1 MALNHTPQFILAS
14 DRSILVKF
22 GSEISEEIHQRVFAF
37 TDFVLT
43 NRIKS
48 VVNIHPAYSSV
59 LFTLNLN
66 VDLKEI
72 LSLIKKSW
80 EASTQTDI
88 PKMRQVEI
96 PVLYGGELGKDMDRV
111 SQHTGLNQSEIIQC
125 HEGGLYKVYFTG
137 FSPGF
142 PYIGGMAP
150 SLNTPRLATPRKQV
164 PSGTIGIAAEQTGI
178 YPLSSPGGW
187 NLIGQTPIKIFDWHH
202 PTNLR
207 LRMGD
212 SIKFIS
218 VTKAEFDQLKENVT

>member
-1 MALNHTPQFILAS
+1 

-22 GSEISEEIHQRVFAF
+22 GHEISEEFHQRVFAF
-37 TDFVLT
+37 TDFVLN

-59 LFTLNLN
+59 LFTIDLNA
-66 VDLKEI
+66 DLKET
-72 LSLIKKSW
+72 LSFIKESW
-80 EASTQTDI
+80 LTSTQLDI
-88 PKMRQVEI
+88 PKMRQVKI
-96 PVLYGGELGKDMDRV
+96 PVLYGGKVGKDMNRI
-111 SQHTGLNQSEIIQC
+111 SQYTGLNQSEIIQC

-142 PYIGGMAP
+142 PYIGGMDP
-150 SLNTPRLATPRKQV
+150 SLSTPRLTTPRKQV
-164 PSGTIGIAAEQTGI
+164 PAGTIGIAAEQTGI

-202 PTNLR
+202 PTDLR

-212 SIKFIS
+212 NIKFIS
-218 VTKAEFDQLKENVT
+218 ITKEKFDQLKENVT

>member
-22 GSEISEEIHQRVFAF
+22 GSKISEEIHQRVFAF

-59 LFTLNLN
+59 LFTLDLN
-66 VDLKEI
+66 ADLNAM

-80 EASTQTDI
+80 EASAQTELPDS
-88 PKMRQVEI
+88 RHLEI
-96 PVLYGGELGKDMDRV
+96 PVLYGGELGEDMDRV
-111 SQHTGLNQSEIIQC
+111 SQHTGLNQSEIIQS
-125 HEGGLYKVYFTG
+125 HEGGSYKVYFTG

-142 PYIGGMAP
+142 PYIGGMDP
-150 SLNTPRLATPRKQV
+150 SLSTPRLTTPRKLV
-164 PSGTIGIAAEQTGI
+164 PAGTIGIAAEQTGI

-187 NLIGQTPIKIFDWHH
+187 NLIGQTPIKIFDWHQ
-202 PTNLR
+202 PTDLMLR
-207 LRMGD
+207 IGD

-218 VTKAEFDQLKENVT
+218 ITKEKFDQLKENVT

>member
-22 GSEISEEIHQRVFAF
+22 GSKISEEIHQRVFPF

-43 NRIKS
+43 NRIKG

-59 LFTLNLN
+59 LFTLDLN
-66 VDLKEI
+66 ADLNAM

-80 EASTQTDI
+80 EASAQTELPDS
-88 PKMRQVEI
+88 RHVEI
-96 PVLYGGELGKDMDRV
+96 PVLYGSELGEDMDRV
-111 SQHTGLNQSEIIQC
+111 SQHTGLNQSEIIQS
-125 HEGGLYKVYFTG
+125 HEGGSYKVYFTG

-142 PYIGGMAP
+142 PYIGGMDP
-150 SLNTPRLATPRKQV
+150 SLSTPRLTTPRKLV
-164 PSGTIGIAAEQTGI
+164 PAGTIGIAAEQTGI

-187 NLIGQTPIKIFDWHH
+187 NLIGQTPIKIFDWHQ
-202 PTNLR
+202 PTDLMLR
-207 LRMGD
+207 IGD

-218 VTKAEFDQLKENVT
+218 ITKEIFDQLKENVT

>member
-1 MALNHTPQFILAS
+1 MALNHSPQFILAS

-22 GSEISEEIHQRVFAF
+22 GSKISEEIHQRVFAF

-59 LFTLNLN
+59 LFTLDLN
-66 VDLKEI
+66 ADLNEI
-72 LSLIKKSW
+72 LSLIKISW
-80 EASTQTDI
+80 DASTQTNI
-88 PKMRQVEI
+88 PDSRHVEI
-96 PVLYGGELGKDMDRV
+96 PVLYGDGFGEDMDRV
-111 SQHTGLNQSEIIQC
+111 SQHTGLNQSEIIQS
-125 HEGGLYKVYFTG
+125 HEGGSYNVYFTG

-142 PYIGGMAP
+142 PYIGGMDP
-150 SLNTPRLATPRKQV
+150 SLSTPRLTTPRKQV
-164 PSGTIGIAAEQTGI
+164 PAGTIGIAAEQTGI

-202 PTNLR
+202 PTDLR

-218 VTKAEFDQLKENVT
+218 ITKEEFDQLKENVN

>member
-1 MALNHTPQFILAS
+1 MAINHTPQFILAS

-96 PVLYGGELGKDMDRV
+96 PVLYGGELGKDIDRV

-150 SLNTPRLATPRKQV
+150 SLSTPRLTTPRKQV
-164 PSGTIGIAAEQTGI
+164 PAGTIGIAAEQTGI

>member
-1 MALNHTPQFILAS
+1 MALNHSPQFILAS

-22 GSEISEEIHQRVFAF
+22 GSKISEEIHQRVFAF

-48 VVNIHPAYSSV
+48 VVNIHPAHSSV
-59 LFTLNLN
+59 LFTLDLN
-66 VDLKEI
+66 ADLNEI
-72 LSLIKKSW
+72 LSLIKISW
-80 EASTQTDI
+80 DASTQTNI
-88 PKMRQVEI
+88 PDSRHVEI
-96 PVLYGGELGKDMDRV
+96 PVLYGDGFGEDMDRV
-111 SQHTGLNQSEIIQC
+111 SQHTGLNQSEIIQS
-125 HEGGLYKVYFTG
+125 HEGGSYKVYFTG

-142 PYIGGMAP
+142 PYIGGMDP
-150 SLNTPRLATPRKQV
+150 SLSTPRLTTPRKQV
-164 PSGTIGIAAEQTGI
+164 PAGTIGIAAEQTGI

-202 PTNLR
+202 PTDLR

-218 VTKAEFDQLKENVT
+218 ITKEEFDQLKENVN

>member
-1 MALNHTPQFILAS
+1 MAINHTPQFILAS

-150 SLNTPRLATPRKQV
+150 SLNTPRLTTPRKQV

>member
-1 MALNHTPQFILAS
+1 MSLNHTPQFILAS

-22 GSEISEEIHQRVFAF
+22 GHEISEEFHQRVFAF
-37 TDFVLT
+37 TNFVLT

-48 VVNIHPAYSSV
+48 VVNIHPAYTSV
-59 LFTLNLN
+59 LFTLDLN
-66 VDLKEI
+66 ADLKEI

-88 PKMRQVEI
+88 PKMRQVEV
-96 PVLYGGELGKDMDRV
+96 PVLYGGKLGKDMDRV

-142 PYIGGMAP
+142 PYIGGMDP
-150 SLNTPRLATPRKQV
+150 SLNTPRLTTPRKQV
-164 PSGTIGIAAEQTGI
+164 PAGTIGIAAEQTGI

-202 PTNLR
+202 PTDLR

-212 SIKFIS
+212 RIKFIS
-218 VTKAEFDQLKENVT
+218 VTKEEFDHLKENVT

>member
-1 MALNHTPQFILAS
+1 MSLNHTPQFILAS

-22 GSEISEEIHQRVFAF
+22 GHEISEEFHQRVFAF

-43 NRIKS
+43 NQIKS
-48 VVNIHPAYSSV
+48 IVNIHPAYSSV
-59 LFTLNLN
+59 LFTLDLN
-66 VDLKEI
+66 ADLKAI

-88 PKMRQVEI
+88 PKMRQVEV
-96 PVLYGGELGKDMDRV
+96 PVLYGGILGKDMDRV

-142 PYIGGMAP
+142 PYIGGMNP
-150 SLNTPRLATPRKQV
+150 SLNTPRLTTPRKQV
-164 PSGTIGIAAEQTGI
+164 PAGTIGIAAEQTGI

-202 PTNLR
+202 PTDLR

-218 VTKAEFDQLKENVT
+218 VTKEEFDQLKENVT

>member
-1 MALNHTPQFILAS
+1 MSLNHTPQFILAS

-22 GSEISEEIHQRVFAF
+22 GHEISEEFHQQVFAF

-59 LFTLNLN
+59 LFTLDLN
-66 VDLKEI
+66 ADLKEI

-96 PVLYGGELGKDMDRV
+96 PVLYGGELGKDIDRV

-142 PYIGGMAP
+142 PYIGGMDP
-150 SLNTPRLATPRKQV
+150 SLNTPRLTTPRKQV
-164 PSGTIGIAAEQTGI
+164 PAGTIGIAAEQTGI

-202 PTNLR
+202 PTDLR

-218 VTKAEFDQLKENVT
+218 VTKEEFDQLKKNVT

>member
-1 MALNHTPQFILAS
+1 MSLNHTPQFILAS

-22 GSEISEEIHQRVFAF
+22 GHEISEEFHQRVFAF

-59 LFTLNLN
+59 LFTLDLN
-66 VDLKEI
+66 ADLKEI
-72 LSLIKKSW
+72 FSLIKKSW

-96 PVLYGGELGKDMDRV
+96 PVLYGGELGEDMDRV
-111 SQHTGLNQSEIIQC
+111 SQHTGLNQSEIVQC

-142 PYIGGMAP
+142 PYIGGMDP
-150 SLNTPRLATPRKQV
+150 SLSTPRLTTPRKQV
-164 PSGTIGIAAEQTGI
+164 PAGTIGIAAEQTGI
-178 YPLSSPGGW
+178 YPLASPGGW

-202 PTNLR
+202 PTDLR

-218 VTKAEFDQLKENVT
+218 VTKEKFDQLKENVT

>member
-1 MALNHTPQFILAS
+1 MALNHTPQFIRAS

-22 GSEISEEIHQRVFAF
+22 GSKISEEIHQRVFAF

-59 LFTLNLN
+59 LFTLDLN
-66 VDLKEI
+66 ADLNEI
-72 LSLIKKSW
+72 LYLIKKSW
-80 EASTQTDI
+80 ETSAQTKLPDS
-88 PKMRQVEI
+88 RHVEI
-96 PVLYGGELGKDMDRV
+96 PVLYGDGFDEDMERV
-111 SQHTGLNQSEIIQC
+111 SQHTGLNKSEIIQS
-125 HEGGLYKVYFTG
+125 HEGGSYKVYFTG

-142 PYIGGMAP
+142 PYIGGMDP
-150 SLNTPRLATPRKQV
+150 SLNTPRLTTPRKQV
-164 PSGTIGIAAEQTGI
+164 PAGTIGIAAKQTGI
-178 YPLSSPGGW
+178 YPLPSPGGW
-187 NLIGQTPIKIFDWHH
+187 NLIGKTPIKIFDWHH

-218 VTKAEFDQLKENVT
+218 ITKEEFDQLKENVT

>member
-1 MALNHTPQFILAS
+1 MALNNTPQFILAS

-22 GSEISEEIHQRVFAF
+22 GHEISEEIHRRVFAF

-96 PVLYGGELGKDMDRV
+96 PVLYGGELGKYHFHLHEV
-111 SQHTGLNQSEIIQC
+111 LQS
-125 HEGGLYKVYFTG
+125 
-137 FSPGF
+137 
-142 PYIGGMAP
+142 
-150 SLNTPRLATPRKQV
+150 
-164 PSGTIGIAAEQTGI
+164 
-178 YPLSSPGGW
+178 
-187 NLIGQTPIKIFDWHH
+187 
-202 PTNLR
+202 
-207 LRMGD
+207 
-212 SIKFIS
+212 
-218 VTKAEFDQLKENVT
+218 

>member
-1 MALNHTPQFILAS
+1 
-14 DRSILVKF
+14 VKF
-22 GSEISEEIHQRVFAF
+22 GSKISEEIHQRVFAF

-59 LFTLNLN
+59 LFTLDLN
-66 VDLKEI
+66 ADLNEI
-72 LSLIKKSW
+72 LSLIKISW
-80 EASTQTDI
+80 DASTQTNI
-88 PKMRQVEI
+88 PDSRHVEI
-96 PVLYGGELGKDMDRV
+96 PVLYGDGFGEDMDRV
-111 SQHTGLNQSEIIQC
+111 SQHTGLNQSEIIQS
-125 HEGGLYKVYFTG
+125 HEGGSYKVYFTG

-142 PYIGGMAP
+142 PYIGGMDP
-150 SLNTPRLATPRKQV
+150 SLSTPRLTTPRKQV
-164 PSGTIGIAAEQTGI
+164 PAGTIGIAAEQTGI

-202 PTNLR
+202 PTDLR

-218 VTKAEFDQLKENVT
+218 ITKEEFDQLKENVT

>member
-1 MALNHTPQFILAS
+1 MAINHTPQFILAS

-150 SLNTPRLATPRKQV
+150 SLSTPRLTTPRKQV
-164 PSGTIGIAAEQTGI
+164 PAGTIGIAAEQTGI

>member
-22 GSEISEEIHQRVFAF
+22 GSKISEEIHQRVFAF

-59 LFTLNLN
+59 LFTLDLN
-66 VDLKEI
+66 ADLNAI

-80 EASTQTDI
+80 EASAQTEL
-88 PKMRQVEI
+88 PNSRHVEI
-96 PVLYGGELGKDMDRV
+96 PVLYGDGFGEDMDRV
-111 SQHTGLNQSEIIQC
+111 SQHTGLNKSEIIQS
-125 HEGGLYKVYFTG
+125 HEGGSYKVYFTG

-142 PYIGGMAP
+142 PYIGGTDP
-150 SLNTPRLATPRKQV
+150 SLSTPRLTTPRKQV
-164 PSGTIGIAAEQTGI
+164 PAGTIGIAAEQTGI

-202 PTNLR
+202 PTDLR

-218 VTKAEFDQLKENVT
+218 VTKEEFDHLKENVT

>member
-22 GSEISEEIHQRVFAF
+22 GHEISEEIHRRVFAF

-59 LFTLNLN
+59 LFTLDLN
-66 VDLKEI
+66 ADLNAM

-80 EASTQTDI
+80 EASAQTELPDS
-88 PKMRQVEI
+88 RHVEI
-96 PVLYGGELGKDMDRV
+96 PVLYGSELGEDMDRV
-111 SQHTGLNQSEIIQC
+111 SQHTGLNQSEIIQS
-125 HEGGLYKVYFTG
+125 HEGGSYKVYFTG

-142 PYIGGMAP
+142 PYIGGMDP
-150 SLNTPRLATPRKQV
+150 SLSTPRLTTPRKQV
-164 PSGTIGIAAEQTGI
+164 PAGSVGIAAKQTGV

-187 NLIGQTPIKIFDWHH
+187 NLIGQTPIKLFDWLH
-202 PTNLR
+202 PTDLQ

-212 SIKFIS
+212 SIKFNSI
-218 VTKAEFDQLKENVT
+218 TKEEFVQLKENVT

>member
-1 MALNHTPQFILAS
+1 MAINHTPQFILAS

-22 GSEISEEIHQRVFAF
+22 GSEISEEIHQRVFTF

-150 SLNTPRLATPRKQV
+150 SLNTPRLTTPRKQV
-164 PSGTIGIAAEQTGI
+164 PAGTIGIAAEQTGI

>member
-22 GSEISEEIHQRVFAF
+22 GSKISEEIHQRVFAF

-59 LFTLNLN
+59 LFTLDLN
-66 VDLKEI
+66 ADLNAM

-80 EASTQTDI
+80 EASAQTELPDS
-88 PKMRQVEI
+88 RHVEI
-96 PVLYGGELGKDMDRV
+96 PVLYGSELGEDMDRV
-111 SQHTGLNQSEIIQC
+111 SQHTGLNQSEIIQS
-125 HEGGLYKVYFTG
+125 HEGGSYKVYFTG

-142 PYIGGMAP
+142 PYIGGMDP
-150 SLNTPRLATPRKQV
+150 SLSTPRLTTPRKLV
-164 PSGTIGIAAEQTGI
+164 PAGTIGIAAEQTGI

-187 NLIGQTPIKIFDWHH
+187 NLIGQTPIKIFDWHQ
-202 PTNLR
+202 PTDLMLR
-207 LRMGD
+207 IGD

-218 VTKAEFDQLKENVT
+218 ITKEKFDQLKENVT

>member
-1 MALNHTPQFILAS
+1 MSLNHTPQFILAS
-14 DRSILVKF
+14 DRSILVQF
-22 GSEISEEIHQRVFAF
+22 GHEISEEFHQQVFAF

-59 LFTLNLN
+59 LFTLDLN
-66 VDLKEI
+66 ADLKEI

-96 PVLYGGELGKDMDRV
+96 PVLYGGKLGEDMDRV
-111 SQHTGLNQSEIIQC
+111 SQYTGLNHSEIIQC

-142 PYIGGMAP
+142 PYIGGMDP
-150 SLNTPRLATPRKQV
+150 SLNTPRLTTPRKQV
-164 PSGTIGIAAEQTGI
+164 PAGTIGIAAEQTGI

-202 PTNLR
+202 PTDLR

-218 VTKAEFDQLKENVT
+218 VTKEEFDQLKKNVT